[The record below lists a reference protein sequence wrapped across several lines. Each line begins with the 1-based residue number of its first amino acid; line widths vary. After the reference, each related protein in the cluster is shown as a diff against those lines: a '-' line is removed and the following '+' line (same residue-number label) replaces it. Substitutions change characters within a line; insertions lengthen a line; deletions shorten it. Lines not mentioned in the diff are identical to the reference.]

1 MEGDV
6 PLPTVLCPMI
16 WPFCFPPKAIV
27 PPLIKVRSCNID
39 FSLVIC
45 REHPLFSFPYVL
57 FKTLGFGNEA
67 SLMSAV
73 ITGGV
78 NVVATFVSIFTVDK
92 FGRKILFI
100 EGGAQMFICQI
111 SIGGMIVVKFGL
123 SGEGSLTKAEAN
135 LLLFFIYGYVAA
147 YAWSWGL
154 LGWLVPSELCSLE
167 ARSAVWP
174 LLLFCWLC
182 PYHDYLQALFLPE
195 TKNVPIEEM
204 NRVWKSHWFWAKL
217 FSEEGVVGRH
227 EHNTSH

>member
-1 MEGDV
+1 
-6 PLPTVLCPMI
+6 
-16 WPFCFPPKAIV
+16 
-27 PPLIKVRSCNID
+27 
-39 FSLVIC
+39 
-45 REHPLFSFPYVL
+45 
-57 FKTLGFGNEA
+57 
-67 SLMSAV
+67 MSAV

-167 ARSAVWP
+167 ARSAG
-174 LLLFCWLC
+174 
-182 PYHDYLQALFLPE
+182 QAI
-195 TKNVPIEEM
+195 NVGVNM
-204 NRVWKSHWFWAKL
+204 L
-217 FSEEGVVGRH
+217 FSIFH
-227 EHNTSH
+227 CTNFSHTALPFKFGLFFFFAGFVLIMTIFKPCSCLRQKMFLLKK